1 MSSSTKTLRSLLT
14 EMNIHPHIERLG
26 ETENLFTAGVLD
38 SLILI
43 QFVLALEDHYQIR
56 FANED
61 ITYDQFQSFESI
73 SNLLRTK
80 YGKS

>member
-1 MSSSTKTLRSLLT
+1 
-14 EMNIHPHIERLG
+14 MNIHPHIETLG
-26 ETENLFTAGVLD
+26 EAENLFTAGVLD

-56 FANED
+56 LANED

-73 SNLLRTK
+73 SELLRTK
-80 YGKS
+80 YKKS